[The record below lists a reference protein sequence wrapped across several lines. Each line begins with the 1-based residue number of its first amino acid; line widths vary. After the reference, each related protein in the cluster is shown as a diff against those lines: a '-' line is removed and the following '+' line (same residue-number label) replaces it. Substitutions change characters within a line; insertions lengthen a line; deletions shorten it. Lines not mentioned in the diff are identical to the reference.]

1 MSAPLSLALKHVFRE
16 AEDIARHSGQR
27 ATTAHLLL
35 GLLSFGNPAGRMLER
50 REVEF
55 DRLIK
60 QLREAGTEP
69 AGLLADVEGRCRRAA
84 ETFRWPEA
92 DCLHLLSVLVRDP
105 TTVAHRAL
113 TVYGVPM
120 ATLRRKVTAYLVD
133 GKVPRHLGVAEVPAG
148 VPGAGP
154 ERARSAQRRAERGQG
169 AAAGRVAQ
177 RRSAPATTVAEA
189 PSAPIRVVVAPGP
202 EEPSGE
208 DACED
213 TAFAL
218 DPDRFPLLA
227 GLGRNLTQEAAE
239 GKIDPLVAREAEV
252 HQIVDILN
260 KRRANNPCLVGP
272 PGVGKTAIVEGLARA
287 VALDPGSVPGL
298 AGRVLVAI
306 EPGALFAGTA
316 LRGSLTERIRELR
329 AEVADAAGRV
339 VVFLDEL
346 HALLGQGGDG
356 SDAASDLKTALARGE
371 FPCIGATTEEEYR
384 LRVEADPALAR
395 RFVEVHVAEPTPE
408 VALRILEGLR
418 GRYEAHHGVRY
429 EAEALEA
436 AVRLSHRFLSGRF
449 LPDKALHLVDLAAAR
464 GRRQGKAVVDRAT
477 VAEVA
482 AGELRVPVE
491 RLLMSDAER
500 LLRME
505 SEMAERIV
513 GHPQVVERLAR
524 VVRRNQAGFSAR
536 RPIGSFLFLGP
547 TGVGKTETAKVL
559 ADYLFTT
566 RDALCQVDMSEYGEP
581 HAVARLI
588 GAPPG
593 YVGHEAGGQLS
604 EAVRRRPYQVVLL
617 DEVEKAH
624 PDVLKVLL
632 QVLDEG
638 RLTDGRGRVVDFCN
652 TIVVMT
658 SNLGSD
664 RFSSRRRAVGFGSAD
679 EVAAAQ
685 QVEGDVLEEARRH
698 FAPELWNRIEERLVF
713 SPLTRADV
721 CQVARL
727 LIAESSRRLEKERGI
742 AFEADEA
749 ALEHLIVSGG
759 WSRDLGARPMRQ
771 TIQRLVEG
779 PLAEGILRGDFV
791 AGDRVLVH
799 GTGDGLSLEAT
810 GA

>member
-1 MSAPLSLALKHVFRE
+1 M
-16 AEDIARHSGQR
+16 
-27 ATTAHLLL
+27 
-35 GLLSFGNPAGRMLER
+35 
-50 REVEF
+50 
-55 DRLIK
+55 
-60 QLREAGTEP
+60 
-69 AGLLADVEGRCRRAA
+69 
-84 ETFRWPEA
+84 
-92 DCLHLLSVLVRDP
+92 
-105 TTVAHRAL
+105 
-113 TVYGVPM
+113 
-120 ATLRRKVTAYLVD
+120 
-133 GKVPRHLGVAEVPAG
+133 
-148 VPGAGP
+148 
-154 ERARSAQRRAERGQG
+154 
-169 AAAGRVAQ
+169 
-177 RRSAPATTVAEA
+177 
-189 PSAPIRVVVAPGP
+189 
-202 EEPSGE
+202 
-208 DACED
+208 
-213 TAFAL
+213 
-218 DPDRFPLLA
+218 
-227 GLGRNLTQEAAE
+227 
-239 GKIDPLVAREAEV
+239 
-252 HQIVDILN
+252 
-260 KRRANNPCLVGP
+260 
-272 PGVGKTAIVEGLARA
+272 
-287 VALDPGSVPGL
+287 
-298 AGRVLVAI
+298 
-306 EPGALFAGTA
+306 
-316 LRGSLTERIRELR
+316 
-329 AEVADAAGRV
+329 
-339 VVFLDEL
+339 
-346 HALLGQGGDG
+346 
-356 SDAASDLKTALARGE
+356 
-371 FPCIGATTEEEYR
+371 
-384 LRVEADPALAR
+384 
-395 RFVEVHVAEPTPE
+395 
-408 VALRILEGLR
+408 
-418 GRYEAHHGVRY
+418 
-429 EAEALEA
+429 
-436 AVRLSHRFLSGRF
+436 
-449 LPDKALHLVDLAAAR
+449 
-464 GRRQGKAVVDRAT
+464 
-477 VAEVA
+477 
-482 AGELRVPVE
+482 
-491 RLLMSDAER
+491 
-500 LLRME
+500 
-505 SEMAERIV
+505 
-513 GHPQVVERLAR
+513 
-524 VVRRNQAGFSAR
+524 
-536 RPIGSFLFLGP
+536 
-547 TGVGKTETAKVL
+547 L